1 MNVGELRKHE
11 VAPLALVS
19 PVELKVDTDIG
30 SGEAGDW
37 PVERSYGSRPVRH
50 DDKYKTVTSR
60 IDVKP
65 VAAAAMRPNH
75 DLTVRD
81 RHTRAA
87 SAIDQDSAVDVKRHC
102 SPVASV
108 VFAAVIRTKGHR
120 ID

>member
-19 PVELKVDTDIG
+19 PVELEIDTGTG
-30 SGEAGDW
+30 SGEADNRS
-37 PVERSYGSRPVRH
+37 VERSYGSRPVWH

-65 VAAAAMRPNH
+65 VAAAATCPNH
-75 DLTVRD
+75 GLTVRY
-81 RHTRAA
+81 RHARTA
-87 SAIDQDSAVDVKRHC
+87 SAIDQDSAVDVKRHR

-108 VFAAVIRTKGHR
+108 VFAAV
-120 ID
+120 DC